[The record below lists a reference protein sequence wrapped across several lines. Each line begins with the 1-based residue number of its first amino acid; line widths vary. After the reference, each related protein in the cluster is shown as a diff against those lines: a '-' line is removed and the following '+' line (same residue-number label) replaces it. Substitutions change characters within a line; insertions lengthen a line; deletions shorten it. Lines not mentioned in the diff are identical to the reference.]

1 LTCELRATHLRQ
13 IQDLQSVARLE
24 DEAKEQLSLLS
35 KKMPRP
41 STFKRKAEQL
51 VAAPAESS
59 LAPPPMPPPEENHP
73 MDIVYAG
80 IWQQPGKH
88 NGDAMPLPSPV
99 TPCSGSPC
107 KGMAESGPLPDP
119 AAGVAIVPIS
129 KSCASGAEEEKK
141 EKKKDKKE
149 KKDHKKEKKSHKE
162 KKKEKKSHE
171 KDKKKHAEVKPLL
184 AKSLILRTDVDTPAK
199 LKVALTR
206 AALDWEEPRKNQ
218 IITFLATD
226 MLDDFRHCVQMA
238 KRSGA
243 AAQSRYLKRALR
255 GDQELLP
262 GGAAKV
268 FIDTLKSGSA
278 ERRKFFFDRQLAI
291 VKGGGKPK

>member
-1 LTCELRATHLRQ
+1 MRQ

-24 DEAKEQLSLLS
+24 DEAKDQLLLLS

-59 LAPPPMPPPEENHP
+59 LAPPPMPPPAENHP
-73 MDIVYAG
+73 MDILYAG
-80 IWQQPGKH
+80 IWPG
-88 NGDAMPLPSPV
+88 

-129 KSCASGAEEEKK
+129 KSCASGAEEEKN

-162 KKKEKKSHE
+162 KKNEKKSHE
-171 KDKKKHAEVKPLL
+171 KDNKKHAEVRPLL

-206 AALDWEEPRKNQ
+206 AALDWEDPRKNQ

-226 MLDDFRHCVQMA
+226 MLDDFRHCARMA
-238 KRSGA
+238 KASGSA
-243 AAQSRYLKRALR
+243 SRSRYLKRALR

-278 ERRKFFFDRQLAI
+278 EQRKLFFDNQLAI